1 MIHAALE
8 RLDLAAE
15 PGAQWSAQRERIAAQ
30 IGAAAAPGER
40 ERALADA
47 LACWDALGAG
57 PLAVRLREVADR
69 ILARELPV
77 LLGASEGA
85 LGFVAGSIDLL
96 YRGEDGRLVVVD
108 YKTDRVDERGESGA
122 PHARYAKQGELYCRA
137 VAEALGTGPPR
148 FEIWWLRGGEIEA
161 IL

>member
-1 MIHAALE
+1 MALPIGAPITALTAAEPEAERGDRAGARGSAALIGTVIHAALE

-96 YRGEDGRLVVVD
+96 YRG
-108 YKTDRVDERGESGA
+108 
-122 PHARYAKQGELYCRA
+122 
-137 VAEALGTGPPR
+137 
-148 FEIWWLRGGEIEA
+148 
-161 IL
+161 